1 MCGRHGKSRQTG
13 RQRGN
18 GWGLKIDTPSQILGS
33 VQEPGVCA
41 CVCVCV
47 CVGGGGMVDGVDP
60 TQKREDVV
68 ADSHSGSKPRIL
80 KLEENREG
88 SEIVRV

>member
-1 MCGRHGKSRQTG
+1 MCVR
-13 RQRGN
+13 
-18 GWGLKIDTPSQILGS
+18 
-33 VQEPGVCA
+33 V

-47 CVGGGGMVDGVDP
+47 CVGGGGLVDGVDP

-88 SEIVRV
+88 SEIVHV

>member
-1 MCGRHGKSRQTG
+1 MCVR
-13 RQRGN
+13 
-18 GWGLKIDTPSQILGS
+18 
-33 VQEPGVCA
+33 V